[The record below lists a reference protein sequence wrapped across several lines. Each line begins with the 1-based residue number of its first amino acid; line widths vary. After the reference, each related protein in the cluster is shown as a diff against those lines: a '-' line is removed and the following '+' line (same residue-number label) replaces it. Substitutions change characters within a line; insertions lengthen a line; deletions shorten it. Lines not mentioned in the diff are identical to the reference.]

1 MRTIE
6 FSTGESRDENVP
18 AGTVPKLTLLV
29 LVRTSEAG
37 FYFDTLPQYSLS
49 ISVASLF
56 RYFGTIHAMNFGR
69 SKHS

>member
-6 FSTGESRDENVP
+6 FSAGESRDENVP

-37 FYFDTLPQYSLS
+37 FYFEPLPQYQVVYFGRES
-49 ISVASLF
+49 ISLPRGYS
-56 RYFGTIHAMNFGR
+56 YFELG
-69 SKHS
+69 SCKQ